1 MKLAE
6 ALQERADLNTRI
18 SELRNRLSNNA
29 LVQEGEKPAE
39 DPTELLK
46 QLDDSCARLEELM
59 ARINKTNQETKSEG
73 KTITEMIAHRDAL
86 KVQVEIYR
94 SLIEEASSNTR
105 RATRTEIKILS
116 TVDVRK
122 LQKKADAIS
131 KEIRTTD
138 NKIQELNWTSE
149 LL

>member
-6 ALQERADLNTRI
+6 ALQERSDLNTRI
-18 SELRNRLSNNA
+18 AELRNRLSNNA

-39 DPTELLK
+39 DPLELLK
-46 QLDDSCARLEELM
+46 ELDDCCVRLEELM
-59 ARINKTNQETKSEG
+59 SRINLTNQKVESEG

-86 KVQVEIYR
+86 KIQVEIYR
-94 SLIEEASSNTR
+94 TLIESASSNTR
-105 RATRTEIKILS
+105 RTTRTEIKILS

-122 LQKKADAIS
+122 LQKKADALS
-131 KEIRTTD
+131 KEIRETD